1 MDGPQLCMQLV
12 GSFQWY
18 LGVVIVFVLA
28 VSRVVTFLVE
38 TCKGLGFC
46 HWKPLS
52 YPMLILKGKQG
63 NKIIICSLLVLGDE
77 LMILVLCVLDEWKFI
92 KICTNVLVRCTER
105 TSYNNLKTR
114 IWWQSAR
121 TYSTIIMQVNN
132 FVLLPLSEKCETAC
146 RFL

>member
-1 MDGPQLCMQLV
+1 
-12 GSFQWY
+12 
-18 LGVVIVFVLA
+18 
-28 VSRVVTFLVE
+28 
-38 TCKGLGFC
+38 
-46 HWKPLS
+46 LS

-114 IWWQSAR
+114 I
-121 TYSTIIMQVNN
+121 
-132 FVLLPLSEKCETAC
+132 
-146 RFL
+146 